1 MVVPFAEKENTG
13 AGASWKGGDGG
24 FWVELVGLKCCQDKL
39 VKMLIKEDPV
49 IQNTGSR
56 GG

>member
-1 MVVPFAEKENTG
+1 MVPFDKKENTG

-24 FWVELVGLKCCQDKL
+24 FWVELVGLKCCQDKP
-39 VKMLIKEDPV
+39 VKMLIEADPG

-56 GG
+56 EG